1 MWYYTCQWKKR
12 PNSDEIMYHK
22 RYNLPFIITQKKE
35 TAIDNPKRVFTS
47 GNGKYVS
54 DNRVKELDS
63 IKEIY

>member
-1 MWYYTCQWKKR
+1 
-12 PNSDEIMYHK
+12 MYHK